1 MNKSTE
7 HSLSRRSAL
16 TSAVAALAFGNLAA
30 RRSVAAPAS
39 KPAPSTQATGPL
51 SVREC
56 YCPAHFGNSYEAM
69 GPREMAAYLAEIKAF
84 GFNRYGDWIT
94 TTDVCDPYASDATW
108 DLAKEQLDRKK
119 RAFRAAQDLGL
130 KLNLIV
136 TPNHVYL
143 DQLRPAYAA
152 EKGQRVFGQLV
163 CPSHAEGRKVMA
175 TNRIEVYMTIGP
187 GDEGEPVITLGFP
200 ADF

>member
-69 GPREMAAYLAEIKAF
+69 GPREMAAYLAEIKAA
-84 GFNRYGDWIT
+84 I
-94 TTDVCDPYASDATW
+94 DP
-108 DLAKEQLDRKK
+108 L
-119 RAFRAAQDLGL
+119 L
-130 KLNLIV
+130 K
-136 TPNHVYL
+136 P
-143 DQLRPAYAA
+143 
-152 EKGQRVFGQLV
+152 
-163 CPSHAEGRKVMA
+163 
-175 TNRIEVYMTIGP
+175 
-187 GDEGEPVITLGFP
+187 
-200 ADF
+200 